1 MTDPLTEKF
10 WEAIPPAW
18 FSTRAQIRRIATE
31 QFNLTV
37 KQFQALRRIRRG
49 LNTVSA
55 IAEDSQTSRPAVSIA
70 VEVLVHK
77 GLVSRLTDPDDR
89 RHIQLSLTEA
99 GARAMDQIYLETNQW
114 LEAKFA
120 CLSPLERS
128 QLLAA
133 LDLLQGALQGSPK

>member
-1 MTDPLTEKF
+1 MSDTLTEKF
-10 WEAIPPAW
+10 WEAVPPAW
-18 FSTRAQIRRIATE
+18 FRTRAQIRRIAAE

-37 KQFQALRRIRRG
+37 KQFQVLRRIRRG

-70 VEVLVHK
+70 VDGLVNK

-114 LEAKFA
+114 MEAKFSS
-120 CLSPLERS
+120 LDPSERS

-133 LDLLQGALQGSPK
+133 LELLHGALQGSPK